1 MPNGRGYELL
11 KITDMINEHKRLDAA
26 CRRFKFEALKSIGI
40 FWFIEKVPHLK
51 IKEPWDK
58 LYKRANK

>member
-1 MPNGRGYELL
+1 
-11 KITDMINEHKRLDAA
+11 MINEHKRLEAA

-40 FWFIEKVPHLK
+40 FWLIEKIPHLK

-58 LYKRANK
+58 LYKRANKQ